1 MIYEK
6 ELLNTLLKYDTD
18 EEKLYRFNKKFKK
31 WTLIDPNISYNERK
45 DKFVYDQVR
54 IDKKLFYIHRLIYY
68 ICNDNFDIFDCNITI
83 DHINV
88 NHLDNR
94 LENLRIATHKEQSR
108 NRKYQNG
115 SEIQGYYITKYGTY
129 KAYCRDEN
137 GKQITKTFKTVEEAK
152 SWREKH
158 LIKF

>member
-6 ELLNTLLKYDTD
+6 KLFNTFLKYDTD
-18 EEKLYRFNKKFKK
+18 DEKLYRFNKHTKK
-31 WTLIDPNISYNERK
+31 WTHVNPNIHY
-45 DKFVYDQVR
+45 DKKINRFVYNVVK
-54 IDKKLFYIHRLIYY
+54 IDKKMFKIHRLIYY
-68 ICNDNFDIFDCNITI
+68 ICNDNFNIFDCNITI

-94 LENLRIATHKEQSR
+94 LENLRTATQKEQTR
-108 NRKYQNG
+108 NRKYKNG

-129 KAYCRDEN
+129 KAHYSDEN
-137 GKQITKTFKTVEEAK
+137 GKEITKTFKTVEEAL
-152 SWREKH
+152 SWREKN